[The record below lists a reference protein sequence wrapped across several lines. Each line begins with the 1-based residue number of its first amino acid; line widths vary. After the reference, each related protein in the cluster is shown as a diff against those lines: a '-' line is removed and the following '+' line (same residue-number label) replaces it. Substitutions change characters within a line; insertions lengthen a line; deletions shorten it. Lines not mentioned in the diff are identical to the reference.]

1 MNQDDLFRLVLREK
15 LLNKIDYVVALFT
28 IPYMENSKY
37 DSSILKIDNNVVTFV
52 TDSGS
57 YKLDYYKFPLL
68 DYLDNTLLSKDE
80 WNSLTEDIETSIGIA
95 ITNYLI
101 IEKPFKGK
109 LQFIDGK
116 ITSSIEDIIAE
127 RLVSDNYVPK
137 DNDDDKKKIRVKE
150 LIEYI
155 DNCEYLKTWNR
166 YFVQAA
172 SERTMLPPERITEDK
187 KQIVKDMIKEF
198 GENAFKDQVNV
209 VKLEEKLKEIDREW
223 LKDDPTMGIVTS
235 GKVLNNSRKEL
246 FLTMGGI
253 PAFDDEGELSFVLN
267 SLLEGWPSD
276 PDSLTAMFNSLR
288 AGSLSRALDT
298 QYGGLFAKIIL
309 RAIGNYTVKLNVD
322 CGTKLGNNIKVD
334 DTNFKS
340 IKFRHILDGDKTI
353 LIDSEEMAKVYI
365 GKNVLVRS
373 PETCALVG
381 ENYCQYCVSKLL
393 SENPDGIKN
402 DVTEVTSIVMY
413 ESMKKMHNT
422 TKSITRLNK
431 KEIFS

>member
-1 MNQDDLFRLVLREK
+1 MNQNDLFKLVLKEK
-15 LLNKIDYVVALFT
+15 LLNKIDYVIALFT
-28 IPYMENSKY
+28 IPYMENNKY
-37 DSSILKIDNNVVTFV
+37 NSSILKIENNIVTLA
-52 TDSGS
+52 TDSGI
-57 YKLDYYKFPLL
+57 YTLDYYKFPLL
-68 DYLDNTLLSKDE
+68 DYLDNTLLSKDD
-80 WNSLTEDIETSIGIA
+80 WKSLSEDMETSIGIA

-109 LQFIDGK
+109 LPFIDGK

-172 SERTMLPPERITEDK
+172 SERTLLPPEGILEKK
-187 KQIVKDMIKEF
+187 KQIVQDMIKEF

-209 VKLEEKLKEIDREW
+209 VKLEEKLKEIDKEW

-253 PAFDDEGELSFVLN
+253 PAFDDDGELSFVLN

-276 PDSLTAMFNSLR
+276 PDSMTAMFNSLR

-334 DTNFKS
+334 DSNFKS

>member
-1 MNQDDLFRLVLREK
+1 MNRKELFDLVLKEK
-15 LLNKIDYVVALFT
+15 LLNKIDYVIALFT
-28 IPYMENSKY
+28 IPYMENNKY
-37 DSSILKIDNNVVTFV
+37 DSSILKIDNNIVTFV

-57 YKLDYYKFPLL
+57 YKLDYYLFPLL
-68 DYLDNTLLSKDE
+68 DYLDNTVLKKDE
-80 WNSLTEDIETSIGIA
+80 WECLTDDIETSLGIA

-109 LQFIDGK
+109 LPFIDGK
-116 ITSSIEDIIAE
+116 ITSNIEDIVAE
-127 RLVSDNYVPK
+127 RLVSDNYIPK
-137 DNDDDKKKIRVKE
+137 DEADNNTKIRVKE
-150 LIEYI
+150 LIEYV

-172 SERTMLPPERITEDK
+172 SERTMLPPEGITEKK
-187 KQIVKDMIKEF
+187 KQIVKDMLKEF

-209 VKLEEKLKEIDREW
+209 VKLEEKLKEIDKEW
-223 LKDDPTMGIVTS
+223 LKDDPTIGIVTS

-276 PDSLTAMFNSLR
+276 PDTLTAMFNSLR

-353 LIDSEEMAKVYI
+353 LIDSEDMAKAYI
-365 GKNVLVRS
+365 GKNILVRS

>member
-1 MNQDDLFRLVLREK
+1 MNRKELFDLVLKEK
-15 LLNKIDYVVALFT
+15 LLNKIDYVIALFT
-28 IPYMENSKY
+28 IPYMENNKY
-37 DSSILKIDNNVVTFV
+37 DSSILKIDNNIVTFV

-57 YKLDYYKFPLL
+57 YKLDYYLFPLL
-68 DYLDNTLLSKDE
+68 DYLDNTILKKDE
-80 WNSLTEDIETSIGIA
+80 WKCLTDDIETSLGIA
-95 ITNYLI
+95 ITNYLL

-109 LQFIDGK
+109 LPFIDGK
-116 ITSSIEDIIAE
+116 ITSNIEDIIAE

-137 DNDDDKKKIRVKE
+137 DEADDNTKIRVKE
-150 LIEYI
+150 LIEYV

-172 SERTMLPPERITEDK
+172 SERTMLPPEGITEKK
-187 KQIVKDMIKEF
+187 KQIVKDMLKEF

-209 VKLEEKLKEIDREW
+209 VKLEEKLKEIDKEW

-276 PDSLTAMFNSLR
+276 PDTLTAMFNSLR

-353 LIDSEEMAKVYI
+353 LIDSEDMAKAYI
-365 GKNVLVRS
+365 GKNILVRS

>member
-1 MNQDDLFRLVLREK
+1 MNNKELFDLVLKEK
-15 LLNKIDYVVALFT
+15 LLTKIEYVVALFT
-28 IPYMENSKY
+28 IPYMENNTYNSN
-37 DSSILKIDNNVVTFV
+37 ILKIENNTVIFKTS
-52 TDSGS
+52 TGD
-57 YKLDYYKFPLL
+57 YKLDYYMFPLL
-68 DYLDNTLLSKDE
+68 DYLDNTLLKKDD
-80 WNSLTEDIETSIGIA
+80 WKCLDNDIETSIGISIA
-95 ITNYLI
+95 NFLI
-101 IEKPFKGK
+101 LEDALDGKIPFV
-109 LQFIDGK
+109 DGK
-116 ITSSIEDIIAE
+116 ITSSIEDVIAE

-137 DNDDDKKKIRVKE
+137 NEEDDRKKIRVRE
-150 LIEYI
+150 LIKYV

-172 SERTMLPPERITEDK
+172 SERTMLPPEGITEK
-187 KQIVKDMIKEF
+187 KQAIIKEMIAEL
-198 GENAFKDQVNV
+198 GPNAFKDQVNV
-209 VKLEEKLKEIDREW
+209 VKLEERLKEIDREW
-223 LKDDPTMGIVTS
+223 LKDDPTLNIVTS

-276 PDSLTAMFNSLR
+276 PDTLTAMFNSLR
-288 AGSLSRALDT
+288 AGSRARALDT

-309 RAIGNYTVKLNVD
+309 RAIGSYTVKLGVD
-322 CGTKLGNNIKVD
+322 CGTTIGKNITID

-340 IKFRHILDGDKTI
+340 IKFRHIIDSSITK
-353 LIDSEEMAKVYI
+353 LIDSEEMAKTFI
-365 GKNVLVRS
+365 GKKIIVRS

-402 DVTEVTSIVMY
+402 EVTEVTSIVMN

>member
-1 MNQDDLFRLVLREK
+1 MNRKELFDLVLKEK
-15 LLNKIDYVVALFT
+15 LLNKIDYVIALFT
-28 IPYMENSKY
+28 IPYMENNKY
-37 DSSILKIDNNVVTFV
+37 DSSILKIDNNIVTFV

-57 YKLDYYKFPLL
+57 YKLDYYLFPLL
-68 DYLDNTLLSKDE
+68 DYLDNTILKKDE
-80 WNSLTEDIETSIGIA
+80 WKCLTDDIETSIGIA
-95 ITNYLI
+95 IANYLL

-109 LQFIDGK
+109 LPFIDGK
-116 ITSSIEDIIAE
+116 ITSNIEDIIAE
-127 RLVSDNYVPK
+127 RLVSDNYIPK
-137 DNDDDKKKIRVKE
+137 DEADNNTKIRVKE
-150 LIEYI
+150 LIEYV

-172 SERTMLPPERITEDK
+172 SERTMLPPEGITEKK
-187 KQIVKDMIKEF
+187 KQIVKDMLKEF

-209 VKLEEKLKEIDREW
+209 VKLEEKLKEIDKEW

-276 PDSLTAMFNSLR
+276 PDTLTAMFNSLR

-309 RAIGNYTVKLNVD
+309 RAIGSYVIKLGVD
-322 CGTKLGNNIKVD
+322 CGTKLGNNFKVD

-340 IKFRHILDGDKTI
+340 INFRHIIDNEKTI
-353 LIDSEEMAKVYI
+353 LIDSEDMAKTYI
-365 GKNVLVRS
+365 GKNILVRS

-402 DVTEVTSIVMY
+402 EVTEVTSITLN

>member
-1 MNQDDLFRLVLREK
+1 MNQNDLFKLVLKEK
-15 LLNKIDYVVALFT
+15 LLNKIDYVIALFT
-28 IPYMENSKY
+28 IPYMEDNKYNSN
-37 DSSILKIDNNVVTFV
+37 ILKIENNIVTLA

-57 YKLDYYKFPLL
+57 YTLDYYKFPLL
-68 DYLDNTLLSKDE
+68 DYLDNTLLSKDD
-80 WNSLTEDIETSIGIA
+80 WKSLSEDIETSIGIA

-109 LQFIDGK
+109 LPFIDGK

-172 SERTMLPPERITEDK
+172 SERTLLPPEGILEKK

-209 VKLEEKLKEIDREW
+209 VKLEEKLKEIDKEW

-253 PAFDDEGELSFVLN
+253 PAFDDDGELSFVLN

-276 PDSLTAMFNSLR
+276 PDSMTAMFNSLR

>member
-1 MNQDDLFRLVLREK
+1 MNPNDLFKLVLKEK
-15 LLNKIDYVVALFT
+15 LLNKIDYVMALFT
-28 IPYMENSKY
+28 IPYMEDNKY
-37 DSSILKIDNNVVTFV
+37 DSGILKIENKIVTFV

-57 YKLDYYKFPLL
+57 YKLDYYRFPLL
-68 DYLDNTLLSKDE
+68 DYLDNTLLNKDE
-80 WNSLTEDIETSIGIA
+80 WKSLSEDIETSLGIA

-109 LQFIDGK
+109 IPFIDGK

-127 RLVSDNYVPK
+127 RLVSDNYIPK
-137 DNDDDKKKIRVKE
+137 DEADDKIKIRVKE
-150 LIEYI
+150 LIEYV

-172 SERTMLPPERITEDK
+172 SERTMLPPEGITEKK

-209 VKLEEKLKEIDREW
+209 VKLEEKLKEIDKEW
-223 LKDDPTMGIVTS
+223 LKDDPTLGIVTS

-276 PDSLTAMFNSLR
+276 PDTLTAMFNSLR

-322 CGTKLGNNIKVD
+322 CGTKLGWSIKVD

-340 IKFRHILDGDKTI
+340 IKFRHIIDADKTI
-353 LIDSEEMAKVYI
+353 LIDSEEMAKGYI
-365 GKNVLVRS
+365 GKSILVRS
-373 PETCALVG
+373 PETCALEG

>member
-1 MNQDDLFRLVLREK
+1 MIK
-15 LLNKIDYVVALFT
+15 YV
-28 IPYMENSKY
+28 
-37 DSSILKIDNNVVTFV
+37 
-52 TDSGS
+52 
-57 YKLDYYKFPLL
+57 
-68 DYLDNTLLSKDE
+68 
-80 WNSLTEDIETSIGIA
+80 
-95 ITNYLI
+95 
-101 IEKPFKGK
+101 
-109 LQFIDGK
+109 
-116 ITSSIEDIIAE
+116 
-127 RLVSDNYVPK
+127 
-137 DNDDDKKKIRVKE
+137 
-150 LIEYI
+150 

-172 SERTMLPPERITEDK
+172 SERTMLPPEGITEK
-187 KQIVKDMIKEF
+187 KKAIIKEMIAEL
-198 GENAFKDQVNV
+198 GPNAFKDQVNV
-209 VKLEEKLKEIDREW
+209 VKLEERLKEIDKEW
-223 LKDDPTMGIVTS
+223 LKDDPTLNIVTS

-276 PDSLTAMFNSLR
+276 PDTLTAMFNSLR
-288 AGSLSRALDT
+288 AGSLARALDT

-309 RAIGNYTVKLNVD
+309 RAIGSYTVKLGVD
-322 CGTKLGNNIKVD
+322 CGTTIGKDTIVD

-340 IKFRHILDGDKTI
+340 IKFRHIIDGSITR
-353 LIDSEEMAKVYI
+353 LIDSEEMAKTFI
-365 GKNVLVRS
+365 GKKIIVRS

-402 DVTEVTSIVMY
+402 EVTEVTSIVMN

>member
-80 WNSLTEDIETSIGIA
+80 WKSLSEDIETSLGIA

-109 LQFIDGK
+109 IPFVDGK
-116 ITSSIEDIIAE
+116 ITSDIEDIIAE

-137 DNDDDKKKIRVKE
+137 DEADNNIKIRVKE
-150 LIEYI
+150 LIEYV

-172 SERTMLPPERITEDK
+172 SERTMLPPEGITEKK
-187 KQIVKDMIKEF
+187 KQIIKDMLKEL

-209 VKLEEKLKEIDREW
+209 VKLEEKLKEIDKEW

-276 PDSLTAMFNSLR
+276 PDTLTAMFNSLR

-309 RAIGNYTVKLNVD
+309 RAIGSYVVKLNVD
-322 CGTKLGNNIKVD
+322 CGTKLGIANIID
-334 DTNFKS
+334 DKNYKL
-340 IKFRHILDGDKTI
+340 INFRHVIDNGKTI
-353 LIDSEEMAKVYI
+353 LIDSEDMAKTYI
-365 GKNVLVRS
+365 GKNILVRS

-402 DVTEVTSIVMY
+402 EVTEVTSIVLN